1 MKVDFRGKWAKGV
14 NLGRWREA
22 LTASALMG
30 RDGVG
35 AYLGSDGL
43 TLVQV
48 RQGLSGV
55 QVGHW
60 ETYPVTSGPMAEL
73 APALKE
79 TVAAWNLASGP
90 VSLAVS
96 PHLGFCRPASL
107 PRAASENL
115 AQVVAYELDRF
126 VPVPADRLFYG
137 FQVVEETATEIRLL
151 VMAVARDRVEEC
163 LGLLTEAG
171 LRPVAVELAPVAAS
185 QVFTLSGRSL
195 PAWLLLHLE
204 EDAFELTLL
213 KGGQVQAF
221 AQGRHLQ
228 GRDLSRAVLAQVEAM
243 AAAGMD
249 PRVLGIY
256 GRGGAAFPVGVLKK
270 YELETIYA
278 GQLPLPGLLPEMNL
292 SEVLPAVGAGL
303 ACFGPAAGGVNLLP
317 PASRAA
323 IRLGRYSFTT
333 MVLLVFLG
341 LTCLWGASA
350 FLHTRVELYRVN
362 RQIAGLSPE
371 ANEVE
376 KLLKESRGLAQQLE
390 SLGKIAESP
399 DKLTVL
405 KELTRLIPANT
416 WLVNLRLSK
425 QHLDL
430 SGMSTAASDLIP
442 RLDKSGLLKKTEFAS
457 PIVTDAD
464 KLEHFK
470 IKAEF

>member
-35 AYLGSDGL
+35 AYLGSEGL

-137 FQVVEETATEIRLL
+137 FRVVEETATEIRLL

-185 QVFTLSGRSL
+185 RVFTLSGRSL

-204 EDAFELTLL
+204 EGAFELTMLA
-213 KGGQVQAF
+213 GGQVQAI
-221 AQGRHLQ
+221 ASGRHLQ

-243 AAAGMD
+243 AAAGPD

-256 GRGGAAFPVGVLKK
+256 GRGGAAFPVGILKK
-270 YELETIYA
+270 YELETMYA

-341 LTCLWGASA
+341 LSLPLGRQRLSPHPGGTLPGQPADR
-350 FLHTRVELYRVN
+350 RVEPGSQRGGKAPEGEPGPGPA
-362 RQIAGLSPE
+362 AGEPGQDRRIPGQADGPQGVDPADSGEHLAGKLAPQQAAPGLERHVHRRLGPDSP
-371 ANEVE
+371 AGQVGVAR
-376 KLLKESRGLAQQLE
+376 KK
-390 SLGKIAESP
+390 P
-399 DKLTVL
+399 
-405 KELTRLIPANT
+405 
-416 WLVNLRLSK
+416 NLP
-425 QHLDL
+425 H
-430 SGMSTAASDLIP
+430 P
-442 RLDKSGLLKKTEFAS
+442 
-457 PIVTDAD
+457 
-464 KLEHFK
+464 
-470 IKAEF
+470 